1 MAIKHEAALKSAMKT
16 MSGSDYQN
24 VCESYYKVM
33 EGLQA
38 LADALESAGESD
50 AVMAEH
56 LIACNALQAMRASA
70 LGKIV

>member
-1 MAIKHEAALKSAMKT
+1 MASKHETAMKT
-16 MSGSDYQN
+16 AVKKMSGSDQQN
-24 VCESYYKVM
+24 VREAYYKAM

-38 LADALESAGESD
+38 LADALESVGESD

-56 LIACNALQAMRASA
+56 LIACNALQAMRASV

>member
-1 MAIKHEAALKSAMKT
+1 MASKHESALKSAMKT
-16 MSGSDYQN
+16 MAGSDVQN
-24 VCESYYKVM
+24 IRESYYKAM

-38 LADALESAGESD
+38 LADALEAVGESD
-50 AVMAEH
+50 TVMAEH

>member
-1 MAIKHEAALKSAMKT
+1 MANKHETALKAAVKK

-24 VCESYYKVM
+24 VRESYYKAM

-38 LADALESAGESD
+38 LADALEAAGESE

-56 LIACNALQAMRASA
+56 LIACNALQAMRASV